1 MDADMIRR
9 NGAARFC
16 YSAGMK
22 WTASVWTRAL
32 AYGALTAMLV
42 VLAACSGS
50 KSGDRRDEQRTG
62 ESGESGEPGQPG
74 EQPTGAGS
82 DEKIDAKDLVALE
95 LLASVERVAPGAAF
109 ELGAHFRMAPGWHIY
124 WTNPGD
130 AGLETRARF
139 SAPEGVT
146 LGEVLYP
153 GPIRFDS
160 PGDVTSYGY
169 KDSTALLVRAQAPA
183 ELSADAPLE
192 FGVDTRW
199 VACRDVCIAGTASA
213 SLSVAVAKDAES
225 PVDAASTAILD
236 PHRER
241 LPRPFA
247 ELEGATLTWTE
258 GGEGRALLVRVP
270 GAQAIE
276 FFPALEQPA
285 LIADQRAR
293 ASGDQAEME
302 IHYRGTAN
310 PAIPAGG
317 VVRVERSGASRYY
330 EIAVPWS

>member
-1 MDADMIRR
+1 MIRR
-9 NGAARFC
+9 NDAARFC
-16 YSAGMK
+16 YSARMK
-22 WTASVWTRAL
+22 WTASPWTRAL
-32 AYGALTAMLV
+32 ASGALTAMLV
-42 VLAACSGS
+42 MVAACSGS
-50 KSGDRRDEQRTG
+50 KSGDRTREQRTNEIG
-62 ESGESGEPGQPG
+62 EIGEPGQPG
-74 EQPTGAGS
+74 ARPAGASS
-82 DEKIDAKDLVALE
+82 DEAIDARDLVKLE
-95 LLASVERVAPGAAF
+95 LLASVERIAPGAAF

-124 WTNPGD
+124 WKNPGD

-139 SAPEGVT
+139 QAPEPVT

-160 PGDVTSYGY
+160 PGEVTSYGY
-169 KDSTALLVRAQAPA
+169 KDSTVLFVRANAPA
-183 ELSADAPLE
+183 ELAADAPLE

-199 VACRDVCIAGTASA
+199 VACHDVCIAGTASA
-213 SLSVAVAKDAES
+213 SLSMAVATDAKS
-225 PVDAASTAILD
+225 PVLGASAAILD
-236 PHRER
+236 PQRER

-247 ELEGATLTWTE
+247 ELEGATAAWIA
-258 GGEGRALLVRVP
+258 GGESRALMVRVP

-285 LIADQRAR
+285 VIADQRVR
-293 ASGDQAEME
+293 ASGDQAEVE